1 MTMRRMDSV
10 LERRSVAVP
19 WRGAALVLS
28 SVTALL
34 IGLPVS
40 GTAAATTLTTM
51 GPGLPATP
59 EPMFTPRVVAPTGT
73 GFAAGRLQVA
83 LHVKPGCAVVLPQ
96 GGELARVRLQCSD
109 GAVWLGHLVPQRALE
124 PMTGRHGNAAFVPL
138 RFERQADG
146 FRPYPEGQGNPDV
159 PMLAPQSSIRFNLD
173 Y

>member
-40 GTAAATTLTTM
+40 GTAAATTSTTM
-51 GPGLPATP
+51 GPGLSATP
-59 EPMFTPRVVAPTGT
+59 EPSFTPRVVAPTGT
-73 GFAAGRLQVA
+73 GFAAGRLQVG
-83 LHVKPGCAVVLPQ
+83 LHVKPGCAVVLPRS
-96 GGELARVRLQCSD
+96 GELARVRLQCSD
-109 GAVWLGHLVPQRALE
+109 GAVWLGHLVPQRVPE
-124 PMTGRHGNAAFVPL
+124 PMIGRRPTAFVPL
-138 RFERQADG
+138 RFERQPDG
-146 FRPYPEGQGNPDV
+146 FRPYPEEQSNQDIL
-159 PMLAPQSSIRFNLD
+159 MLAPLSGIRFNLD